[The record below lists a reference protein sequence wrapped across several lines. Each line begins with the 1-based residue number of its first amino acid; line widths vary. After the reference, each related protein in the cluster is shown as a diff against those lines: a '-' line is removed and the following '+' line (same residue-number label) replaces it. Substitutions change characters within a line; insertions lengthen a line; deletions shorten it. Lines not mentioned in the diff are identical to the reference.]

1 DLRAVAW
8 GGLSRGGCLMAVL
21 PFPLQVSSLPYAPG
35 PGSTCR
41 HREYFNKRAQM
52 CCSKCAPGF
61 HVRSFCTNTSD
72 TVCARCEDSTYTQLW
87 NWVPECLSCNS
98 RCSAGEWASGQEVR
112 NCPRG
117 PGWTSLFLLARA
129 LPWDHPWLFP
139 ASVAEEGR
147 DRAWERVPDEPEQCV
162 L

>member
-1 DLRAVAW
+1 MSTSVLLLVALPCEIA
-8 GGLSRGGCLMAVL
+8 GPTLDVTFRSEAERSGERGQA
-21 PFPLQVSSLPYAPG
+21 S
-35 PGSTCR
+35 
-41 HREYFNKRAQM
+41 
-52 CCSKCAPGF
+52 
-61 HVRSFCTNTSD
+61 
-72 TVCARCEDSTYTQLW
+72 
-87 NWVPECLSCNS
+87 
-98 RCSAGEWASGQEVR
+98 SGQEVR